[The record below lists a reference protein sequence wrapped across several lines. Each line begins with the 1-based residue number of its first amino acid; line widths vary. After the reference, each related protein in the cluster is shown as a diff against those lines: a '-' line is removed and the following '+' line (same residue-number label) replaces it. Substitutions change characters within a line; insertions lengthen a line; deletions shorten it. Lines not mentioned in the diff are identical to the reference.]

1 VQASDSER
9 IAEKVAD
16 RLVQEMQMRHIAL
29 YNLMDKFDVDHD
41 GRLNKAELASGLDR
55 LGMSLTADE
64 LDALMQMCDSNHDGS
79 IEYDELYIAV
89 ARLHPDS
96 TPNMK
101 DPRRFGLHPDEAAT
115 HWKPSPDVIAAVDLR
130 NEAIVHEVLDRLIGE
145 LVGKHLSVHDLL
157 GALDQNSDG
166 SIDRAELSGGIARMG
181 INMSDEELDSLLR
194 LFDKDRNGRIGYVE
208 FHTVLVKYK
217 VEHYGLPLP
226 PIQSLDPV
234 HFNPL

>member
-55 LGMSLTADE
+55 LG
-64 LDALMQMCDSNHDGS
+64 NHDGS

>member
-1 VQASDSER
+1 
-9 IAEKVAD
+9 
-16 RLVQEMQMRHIAL
+16 MRHIAL

-101 DPRRFGLHPDEAAT
+101 VPRRFG
-115 HWKPSPDVIAAVDLR
+115 
-130 NEAIVHEVLDRLIGE
+130 
-145 LVGKHLSVHDLL
+145 
-157 GALDQNSDG
+157 
-166 SIDRAELSGGIARMG
+166 
-181 INMSDEELDSLLR
+181 
-194 LFDKDRNGRIGYVE
+194 
-208 FHTVLVKYK
+208 
-217 VEHYGLPLP
+217 
-226 PIQSLDPV
+226 
-234 HFNPL
+234 